1 MPKAKN
7 RVGICFLDRPDAMR
21 QVRAARLAE
30 DLGYESVW
38 ICETRLAR
46 DAFTVLG
53 AIAANTSRILL
64 GTGIVNSW
72 TRGPAL
78 MALTFA
84 TLDEM
89 APGRTIC
96 GLGAY
101 WDPLA
106 YNQGIE
112 RVRPL
117 TQMREYVEV
126 YRRLMNMERFTF
138 EGEVVKVRDI
148 ALDLGTGRERLPIHS
163 PVYIGAT
170 GPQMLESSAGYA
182 DGILLNAMM
191 STDYTRR
198 AIELIRKGAEKAGR
212 TLEDLEL
219 PQLISTAMDKDG
231 DKARDMARRIVT
243 MYLGQQPHIA
253 QASGMS
259 ADFIGRIHEVLGG
272 WPPREGGLDAAMK
285 LVDDEIVTRFVVAGT
300 PDECLKLAR
309 GYVEAGAT
317 YPIPLVVSSDST
329 EDIIEVFA
337 EV

>member
-1 MPKAKN
+1 MARS
-7 RVGICFLDRPDAMR
+7 RVGICFLDRPDPLR
-21 QVRAARLAE
+21 QVRAAKLAE
-30 DLGYESVW
+30 ERGFESVW
-38 ICETRLAR
+38 VCETRLAR
-46 DAFTVLG
+46 DAFTIMG
-53 AIAANTSRILL
+53 AMAANTSRILL

-112 RVRPL
+112 RTRPL
-117 TQMREYVEV
+117 TQMREYTEV
-126 YRRLMNMERFTF
+126 FRRLMNLERFTY

-148 ALDLGTGRERLPIHS
+148 ELDLGTGRERLPMHC

-170 GPQMLESSAGYA
+170 GPQMLESSATYA

-191 STDYTRR
+191 STEYTRN
-198 AIELIRKGAEKAGR
+198 AIGLIRKGAEKAGR
-212 TLEDLEL
+212 TLEDLQL
-219 PQLISTAMDKDG
+219 PQLISTAMDDDG
-231 DKARDMARRIVT
+231 DKARDMGRRIVT

-253 QASGMS
+253 QASGFS
-259 ADFIGRIHEVLGG
+259 ADFLGQIHEVLGG
-272 WPPREGGLDAAMK
+272 WPPRPGGLDAAMK
-285 LVDDEIVTRFVVAGT
+285 LVDDETVTRFVVAGT

-317 YPIPLVVSSDST
+317 YAIPLVVSSEST
-329 EDIIEVFA
+329 EQIIEVFA
-337 EV
+337 EL

>member
-1 MPKAKN
+1 MAKAN
-7 RVGICFLDRPDAMR
+7 SRVGVCFLDRPDPLR

-30 DLGYESVW
+30 DMGFESVW
-38 ICETRLAR
+38 VCETRLAR
-46 DAFTVLG
+46 DAFTILG
-53 AIAANTSRILL
+53 AMAANTSRILL

-112 RVRPL
+112 RTRPL

-126 YRRLMNMERFTF
+126 FRRMMNMERFTY

-148 ALDLGTGRERLPIHS
+148 ELDLGTGRERQPMHC

-170 GPQMLESSAGYA
+170 GPQMLESCAAYA
-182 DGILLNAMM
+182 DGVLLNAMM
-191 STDYTRR
+191 STEYTRN
-198 AIELIRKGAEKAGR
+198 AITLIRKGAEKAGR
-212 TLEDLEL
+212 KLEDLEL
-219 PQLISTAMDKDG
+219 PQLISTAMDEDG
-231 DKARDMARRIVT
+231 DRARDMARRLVT

-253 QASGMS
+253 KASGMS
-259 ADFIGRIHEVLGG
+259 EDFLGRIHEVLGG
-272 WPPREGGLDAAMK
+272 WPPRQGGLDAAMK

-317 YPIPLVVSSDST
+317 YPIPLVVSAETT
-329 EDIIEVFA
+329 EQIIEVFA